1 MVDPSDRRF
10 GAVAV
15 VAHAF
20 LIIRRRALALATVG
34 LLVAVPAHLAVGGI
48 GLRDFGASYAAR
60 PQPAEVL
67 LTTLVDLLVVVPLAG
82 VAATLLV
89 VRAPQEQA
97 TGPGRALEFGLDRY
111 PRTAATV
118 ALAALGIGGGLLLFV
133 LPGIYLA
140 VRWSLALPVVALEG
154 LGPVS
159 ALRRSGEL
167 TAGAFWRASLVLAC
181 GWLLASAIT
190 LAIGAPFESLARS
203 ANDASWSLLG
213 QALTSA
219 LAIPAYTVCTAVLYF
234 DRRSNGALREA
245 VDLGGGGQS
254 GDGHE

>member
-1 MVDPSDRRF
+1 MADPRDRRF

-20 LIIRRRALALATVG
+20 LIIRRRAFALAGVG
-34 LLVAVPAHLAVGGI
+34 LLVALPAHLAVGGI

-60 PQPAEVL
+60 PQPSEVL
-67 LTTLVDLLVVVPLAG
+67 VTTLVDLLVVVPLAG
-82 VAATLLV
+82 AATALLV
-89 VRAPQEQA
+89 VRAPGERA
-97 TGPGRALEFGLDRY
+97 TRLGRALEFGLDRY
-111 PRTAATV
+111 RKTAATV
-118 ALAALGIGGGLLLFV
+118 ALAALGIAGGLLLFV

-140 VRWSLALPVVALEG
+140 VRWSLALPIVALER
-154 LGPVS
+154 LGPVA

-190 LAIGAPFESLARS
+190 VAVGAPLESLARS
-203 ANDASWSLLG
+203 ADDATWSLLG

-219 LAIPAYTVCTAVLYF
+219 FAIPAYTVCTTVLYF

-245 VDLGGGGQS
+245 IDLGAGGRS
-254 GDGHE
+254 GEGHE